1 MFRRSYRGLF
11 EGNLFSDDPGPLSYM
26 FGRSWRLFEG
36 NLFSDDPG
44 TTAPGIPIPPI
55 NDKKNIYY
63 IISNINEKICQ
74 H

>member
-44 TTAPGIPIPPI
+44 PL
-55 NDKKNIYY
+55 IYMFRR
-63 IISNINEKICQ
+63 
-74 H
+74 